1 MFQYVKEQLIQYM
14 CLVQMVRP
22 SSLFLESKSA
32 DKFVHAS
39 WKDRY
44 RVDVLASG
52 ILIIVDFLLK
62 NRTGGLF
69 LLVEDPPPGGILDL

>member
-1 MFQYVKEQLIQYM
+1 M
-14 CLVQMVRP
+14 CLVQMARP
-22 SSLFLESKSA
+22 SSLFLKSKSA
-32 DKFVHAS
+32 EKFVHAS

-44 RVDVLASG
+44 RVDVLASS

-69 LLVEDPPPGGILDL
+69 VLDFGPLICVRW